1 MKQQQAAHEV
11 VCCVYCFW
19 ILSARHLLVTPFFD
33 FSFLG
38 GGFIPSPPP
47 TPHTVPTSPRLPPT
61 PPQSKLQIFLDSQHH
76 FLWRI
81 FHTPHFFRE
90 RGA

>member
-38 GGFIPSPPP
+38 GGFIPPPP
-47 TPHTVPTSPRLPPT
+47 PHPTHCPHFPTSSDDTT
-61 PPQSKLQIFLDSQHH
+61 PEQIADFS
-76 FLWRI
+76 
-81 FHTPHFFRE
+81 
-90 RGA
+90 